1 MKLKLYL
8 LPEGAEA
15 LALGRTL
22 YTWNY
27 ALREES
33 SDAPDNSLPLGE
45 VEFDLPAPA
54 ECVQPVL
61 AKLARREA
69 EIQAE
74 AYKEVRE
81 IKERR
86 ANLLSLTYTMP
97 EAKESEL

>member
-27 ALREES
+27 AVREEDA
-33 SDAPDNSLPLGE
+33 DAPANSLPLGE
-45 VEFDLPAPA
+45 IEFDLPSPVK
-54 ECVQPVL
+54 CIQPVL
-61 AKLARREA
+61 AKLAQREA

-74 AYKEVRE
+74 AYKEVLE
-81 IKERR
+81 LKERR
-86 ANLLSLTYTMP
+86 QNLLSLTYT
-97 EAKESEL
+97 EAT